1 MKISSALFATAL
13 AILPTGL
20 LAQTAPSIV
29 TFSAAPVAPVA
40 VTPPPAPLVVP
51 PQLSADQRS
60 AYREIFAAIRTGD
73 WTTASARLDAL
84 PDGPLTTV
92 ARAEMVLAKGSPKA
106 SDDALAAL
114 LIAGRD
120 LPEAP
125 QIARLAVARGLAAP
139 VLPAARDLVRMAG
152 PSKRQSARTQRN
164 DRAAAALAQQVNPL
178 LKANQ
183 ATDAEAIVTARLADL
198 SPEAQTEWLQ
208 RVAWTYYLS
217 GDDANTLRVAN
228 QARTGAGDWAV
239 QADWVAGLAAWR
251 SKDCNTAA
259 TAFDAVASR
268 ARGSE
273 MIAAGLYWTTRADT
287 ACGRPE
293 RVEPRLRTAARLK
306 ETFYGMLAQ
315 AALGIADGSDGGP
328 KLTATDWTAIGSIAN
343 VRRAAALVEVD
354 EAALADQ
361 FLRYQA
367 RIGFARDHESLIH
380 LAARLNLPATQIWL
394 AQNGP
399 SGTQLSASARYPTP
413 AWTPAS
419 GWQVDRSLVYA
430 HALQES
436 QFRTDATSSAGARG
450 VMQLMPNTAQMVAR
464 HQGRVIDLATLSQPA
479 TSMELGQQYL
489 RELADNA
496 GTAGLLPKVIAAYNA
511 GPNSVANWNARGR
524 NLADPLLFIESI
536 PFTETRAYV
545 AIVLRN
551 YWMYQ
556 RQAGAKAASMTAMV
570 QGMWPRFPGLPGRDA
585 VRLSAMGT
593 TASAD

>member
-1 MKISSALFATAL
+1 MTIRSLLIATLFSAMPGA
-13 AILPTGL
+13 L
-20 LAQTAPSIV
+20 LAQTTPMI
-29 TFSAAPVAPVA
+29 TTLSAAPIAPLIA
-40 VTPPPAPLVVP
+40 VPTAPLVAP
-51 PQLSADQRS
+51 AQLTADQRS
-60 AYREIFAAIRTGD
+60 SYRAIFAAIRASD
-73 WTTASARLDAL
+73 WANAGTKLDAM
-84 PDGPLTTV
+84 PDGPLTAV
-92 ARAEMVLAKGSPKA
+92 ARAQMILAKGSPKA
-106 SDDALAAL
+106 EDDALAAL
-114 LIAGRD
+114 LTAGRD

-125 QIARLAVARGLAAP
+125 QLARIAQTRGLIVPA
-139 VLPAARDLVRMAG
+139 LPAARDLVRMAG
-152 PSKRQSARTQRN
+152 PPKRQSARAMRS
-164 DRAAAALAQQVNPL
+164 DRAAAALAQQIAPL
-178 LKANQ
+178 IKSDQPSN
-183 ATDAEAIVTARLADL
+183 AEAMLTAQLPSL

-208 RVAWTYYLS
+208 RIAWAYYLS
-217 GDDANTLRVAN
+217 GDDANALRVAN
-228 QARTGAGDWAV
+228 QARTGAGEWAV

-251 SKDCNTAA
+251 SKDCSSAA
-259 TAFDAVASR
+259 TAFDSVASR
-268 ARGSE
+268 ARDGE
-273 MIAAGLYWTTRADT
+273 MMAAGLYWTTRADM

-293 RVEPRLRTAARLK
+293 RIAPRLRSAARLS

-315 AALGIADGSDGGP
+315 SALGIADTTDGGP
-328 KLTATDWTAIGSIAN
+328 KLTAMDWAAIGVIPN
-343 VRRAAALVEVD
+343 IRRAAALAEID

-361 FLRYQA
+361 YLRYQA
-367 RIGFARDHESLIH
+367 RIGLARDHESLIH
-380 LAARLNLPATQIWL
+380 FAAKLNLPSTQIWL

-399 SGTQLSASARYPTP
+399 SGARLSASARYPTP
-413 AWTPAS
+413 AWTPDG
-419 GWQVDRSLVYA
+419 GWHVDRSLIFA

-436 QFRTDATSSAGARG
+436 QFRIDATSSAGARG

-464 HQGRVIDLATLSQPA
+464 HQGRVIDLATLGQPT

-556 RQAGAKAASMTAMV
+556 RQAGAKAASLSAMV

-585 VRLSAMGT
+585 VRLSALGT
-593 TASAD
+593 TAAAD

>member
-1 MKISSALFATAL
+1 MTIRSLLIATTL
-13 AILPTGL
+13 AATPAAL
-20 LAQTAPSIV
+20 LAQTAPMIA
-29 TFSAAPVAPVA
+29 TLSAAPVTGQA
-40 VTPPPAPLVVP
+40 APLAIP
-51 PQLSADQRS
+51 AQLTADQRTS
-60 AYREIFAAIRTGD
+60 YRAIFAAIRTND
-73 WTTASARLDAL
+73 WTTASAKLDAM
-84 PDGPLTTV
+84 PDGPLTAV
-92 ARAEMVLAKGSPKA
+92 ARAQMILAKGSPKA
-106 SDDALAAL
+106 EDDAIVAVLT
-114 LIAGRD
+114 AGRD
-120 LPEAP
+120 LPEA
-125 QIARLAVARGLAAP
+125 QQLARIAQTRGLNAP
-139 VLPAARDLVRMAG
+139 PLPSARDLVRMAG
-152 PSKRQSARTQRN
+152 PPKRQSARAMRN
-164 DRAAAALAQQVNPL
+164 DRAAAALAQQLTPL
-178 LKANQ
+178 IKSDQPSN
-183 ATDAEAIVTARLADL
+183 AEAILTTQLVNL

-208 RVAWTYYLS
+208 RVAWAYYLS
-217 GDDANTLRVAN
+217 GDDANALRVAN

-251 SKDCNTAA
+251 SKNCDAA
-259 TAFDAVASR
+259 ASAFDAVASR
-268 ARGSE
+268 ARDAE
-273 MIAAGLYWTTRADT
+273 MIAAGLYWTTRADM

-293 RVEPRLRTAARLK
+293 RVAPRLRSAARLT

-315 AALGIADGSDGGP
+315 SALGIADTTDGGP
-328 KLTATDWTAIGSIAN
+328 KLTATDWAAIGAIPN
-343 VRRAAALVEVD
+343 IRRAAALAEID
-354 EAALADQ
+354 ETALADQ
-361 FLRYQA
+361 YLRYQA
-367 RIGFARDHESLIH
+367 RIGLARDHESLIH

-399 SGTQLSASARYPTP
+399 SGTRLSASARYPTP
-413 AWTPAS
+413 GWIPAS
-419 GWQVDRSLVYA
+419 GWQVDKSLVFA

-464 HQGRVIDLATLSQPA
+464 HQGRVIDLATLGQPT

-556 RQAGAKAASMTAMV
+556 RQAGARPASLTAMV
-570 QGMWPRFPGLPGRDA
+570 QGMWPRFPGLPGRAA
-585 VRLSAMGT
+585 VRLSALGT
-593 TASAD
+593 TAAAD